1 MPVKNEFAPL
11 VLQGYF
17 VKGQNTILFQDIYG
31 KEAKPIFFFF
41 KIDNIPL
48 PKGKVAA
55 VASALPFRQ

>member
-31 KEAKPIFFFF
+31 KEAKPIFFFEKNF
-41 KIDNIPL
+41 ILVTQVIHIHCRKTLQNT
-48 PKGKVAA
+48 
-55 VASALPFRQ
+55 